1 VHFRWVKAHN
11 RIQGNEL
18 VDQLAKEAAEDE
30 EGITVF
36 RKQPKKTIV
45 SEAKEKGLLKW
56 QEEWTNMTNGA
67 VTKSFFPSVQQ
78 RLRLAIPITSEF
90 TSMVTGHRNARSY
103 LYRFRIIEDETWTCK
118 KGPQTVS
125 HLLLECDNLTTA
137 RSHLKN
143 HITTKGDNWPV
154 SNDKLATIYIK
165 QFLQFVKS
173 INFELL

>member
-1 VHFRWVKAHN
+1 MT
-11 RIQGNEL
+11 L
-18 VDQLAKEAAEDE
+18 LL
-30 EGITVF
+30 TVY
-36 RKQPKKTIV
+36 RPLKNTIV

-56 QEEWTNMTNGA
+56 QEEWTNTTNGA

-78 RLRLAIPITSEF
+78 RLRLVIPTTAEF
-90 TSMVTGHRNARSY
+90 TSMVTGQGSTRSY
-103 LYRFRIIEDETWTCK
+103 LYRFRIIEDETCTCK

-137 RSHLKN
+137 RSRLTK

-154 SNDKLATIYIK
+154 SNDKLTNIYLK

-173 INFELL
+173 IKFDLLQNYVRTLQNM